1 MTKDEINELGFEDL
15 EKRSAEIAEETNEAS
30 ADKLEE
36 LNAELDNIEERKNA
50 LNIEVEQ
57 RKAEAEAVAK
67 GAGET
72 IEERK
77 ENKMTTKEVRNS
89 KEYIDAYAKYIKTG
103 KDAECRALLTT
114 NADALSEYPVVP
126 VPEMVESRI
135 REAWEND
142 KVFARVA
149 KTFVRGNLKVGF
161 EASSTGAEIH
171 DEGDGAIDEETL
183 MLGVVDMVPKMLK
196 KWITVSDEVMALGS
210 EEFLAYVY
218 DEIANKIVE
227 LAADTVISKIQAAP
241 TTSTTTAVGVAQVP
255 GPVDADA
262 VLDAIALLGDNARDL
277 VFIAS
282 GATIAA
288 LKKAALQ
295 AGYAYDPFAGLEVI
309 QKSGVSGA
317 IIGDLA
323 GVQANLPEGDG
334 VKFKFDDLSLAEQD
348 LVKIVGRL
356 YAAIEVVGPGMLVN
370 IVDESESGR

>member
-77 ENKMTTKEVRNS
+77 ENKMTTEEVRNS
-89 KEYIDAYAKYIKTG
+89 REYIDAYAKYIKTG

-114 NADALSEYPVVP
+114 NADAGSEYPVVP

-135 REAWEND
+135 RDAWEND

-210 EEFLAYVY
+210 DEFLAYVY

-227 LAADTVISKIQAAP
+227 LAADTVIAKIQAAP
-241 TTSTTTAVGVAQVP
+241 TTSTTSAVGVAQVP

-309 QKSGVSGA
+309 QKSGVNGA

-334 VKFKFDDLSLAEQD
+334 VKFKFDDLSLAEED